1 MNGRLWLG
9 VEGSETLFET
19 GWSAFTE
26 EDYAIDRKA
35 RVANGDLVIDRIATK
50 KKFKVAYSVITQ
62 DDLDLWMTE
71 YNRGT
76 WLNFK
81 VEREDLSVDEYTVV
95 FKPIKRTRL
104 LAMDQWLW
112 KGASFTLEE
121 V

>member
-1 MNGRLWLG
+1 MRGRLWLG

-19 GWSAFTE
+19 GWSAFQE
-26 EDYAIDRKA
+26 LDIDINREG

-50 KKFKVAYSVITQ
+50 KRFTLTYSVMTQ
-62 DDLDLWMTE
+62 TDLDLLMTE

-76 WLNFK
+76 TLNFK
-81 VEREDLSVDEYTVV
+81 VEREDLSVDEYTVK
-95 FKPIKRTRL
+95 FRPMRRTRL

-112 KGASFTLEE
+112 KGASFVLEE